1 MIYFS
6 NRTRPGWSFIAG
18 ILLLMGFLQLLDLPT
33 LRYQQGW
40 LADGEYWRILTAHLV
55 HVNWQHLMLNAFG
68 LVLAMGITSPGW
80 TIRRWVFYQFFLAI
94 GISVLFTL
102 LNPELQWY
110 AGYSGVLYG
119 IFLLAA
125 IDLYQRDK
133 LIAVLL
139 LIALSAKIVLEQI
152 GYFAINSGEFIG
164 VPVIIDAHLY
174 GLMLALSI
182 ALGERVYT
190 ILLTHKSE
198 LR

>member
-18 ILLLMGFLQLLDLPT
+18 ILLLMGWLQLMDFST
-33 LRYQQGW
+33 LRYQQSW
-40 LADGEYWRILTAHLV
+40 LSDGEYWRILSAHLV
-55 HVNWQHLMLNAFG
+55 HVNWQHLVLNAFG
-68 LVLAMGITSPGW
+68 LILCMGITSPAW
-80 TIRRWVFYQFFLAI
+80 TIRRWVIYHIFLTL

-133 LIAVLL
+133 LIAAIL
-139 LIALSAKIVLEQI
+139 LIAISAKIVLEQV
-152 GYFAINSGEFIG
+152 GYFAINSSDFIG

-174 GLMLALSI
+174 GLSLALSI
-182 ALGERVYT
+182 ALGERVRSIYT
-190 ILLTHKSE
+190 NEIN
-198 LR
+198 